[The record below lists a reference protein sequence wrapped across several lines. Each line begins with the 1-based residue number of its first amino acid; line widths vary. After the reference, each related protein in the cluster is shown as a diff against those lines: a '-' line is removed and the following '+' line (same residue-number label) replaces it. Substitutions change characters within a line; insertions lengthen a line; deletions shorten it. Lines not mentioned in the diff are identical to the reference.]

1 MLKKI
6 VSSPIVMLA
15 LIVIYSISLGV
26 ATFIERDMGV
36 EFSRGYI
43 YHNLWFILLQFVMV
57 VNAVAIIY
65 KRGLF
70 RWSKFGA
77 LLFHLSFVVIL
88 LGALITHKWSE
99 EGIMHIRE
107 GATSSVVYLAD
118 KTQINLPIEV
128 QLDDF
133 VLARY
138 PGSQSPSSYES
149 NVTVLYDGE
158 ESKHLIRMN
167 QVMNIGNYRFFQSS
181 YDPDERG
188 SVLTVNYD
196 FPGMQITYLGY
207 LLLVLGFVITPF
219 QKYSRFRQLNSS
231 FKKIGVVAFFVLV
244 SSSSYANSNLPS
256 VPANHAKE
264 FGGLLVQNPK
274 GRLEPV
280 NTWSSKIVR
289 KIYHDTNFKG
299 YSSDQILLNLFV
311 FPGYWAEEPLIMVDN
326 KEVRK
331 LVGDKG
337 SEYLSYS
344 DMFNR
349 EGEYVIQKSVEKAY
363 SLSPSERSKFDK
375 DILALDEVIN
385 IIYQIQQGQ
394 MLSLF
399 PNPDA
404 TNTKWLS
411 SGDDLSHLD
420 GKDSLFISKIMVHY
434 GEMAY
439 AGVESGD
446 WSGASEVLGMIKIY
460 QDAKNLSVEVSDNRI
475 KAELKYNEWDIFG
488 RVFKFY
494 LICGAILLSLCF
506 YQLLKGIERFKKVQY
521 ILIGVIATAFLVQ
534 TIGFI
539 LRWYISSYPP
549 WSNSYETMI
558 FMGWG
563 VVAIGLYLSFRAP
576 IITALASILAGVLL
590 FVSSLNWMN
599 PDITPLVPVLQ
610 SYWLMLHVAVIMM
623 GYGFFFVSALIG
635 MFNLVLSG
643 FIKDENKKVLVDTI
657 KKCTVLNEMAMIIG
671 TVLMCIGIFLGAVWA
686 NESWGRYW
694 GWDPK
699 ETWALITMM
708 VYTGV
713 LHMRFIPKLNSIWLF
728 NVKSVWSILS
738 VLMTYFGVNYYL
750 SGLHSYG
757 NSGGELLSIP
767 VVIGVTLLVLLTV
780 WSLKS
785 RNKLS

>member
-15 LIVIYSISLGV
+15 LITVYCISLAV

-36 EFSRGYI
+36 EFSRGYV
-43 YHNLWFILLQFVMV
+43 YHNVWFILLQFIMV

-70 RWSKFGA
+70 KWSKFGA

-88 LGALITHKWSE
+88 LGAMVTHLWSK
-99 EGIMHIRE
+99 EGVMHIRE

-128 QLDDF
+128 KLDDF
-133 VLARY
+133 ILARY
-138 PGSQSPSSYES
+138 PGSHSPSSYES
-149 NVTVLYDGE
+149 HVTVEYDGV
-158 ESKHLIRMN
+158 ESNHLIKMN

-181 YDPDERG
+181 YDPDEKG
-188 SVLTVNYD
+188 SLLTVNYD
-196 FPGMQITYLGY
+196 FPGMQLTYFGY
-207 LLLVLGFVITPF
+207 LLLVLGFIITPF
-219 QKYSRFRQLNSS
+219 QKHSRFRQLNKS
-231 FKKIGVVAFFVLV
+231 FKKIGVVALLILI

-256 VPANHAKE
+256 VPASHAKE

-289 KIYHDTNFKG
+289 KIYHNSSYKG

-311 FPGYWAEEPLIMVDN
+311 FPEYWAEQPMVMVDN

-331 LVGDKG
+331 LVVAGDT
-337 SEYLSYS
+337 EYLSYN
-344 DMFNR
+344 DMFNSN
-349 EGEYVIQKSVEKAY
+349 GEYVIQSRVEKAY

-375 DILALDEVIN
+375 DILALDEVVN
-385 IIYQIQQGQ
+385 IIYQIQQGK

-399 PNPDA
+399 PHPDSSK
-404 TNTKWLS
+404 TKWLS
-411 SGDDLSHLD
+411 SGDDLSQLV
-420 GKDSLFISKIMVHY
+420 GQDSLFISKIMLRY
-434 GEMAY
+434 GEMVY
-439 AGVESGD
+439 EGMESGD
-446 WSGASEVLGMIKIY
+446 WSGASEVLGMVRVY
-460 QDAKNLSVEVSDNRI
+460 QDVKNLSVEVSENRI
-475 KAELKYNEWDIFG
+475 EAELKYNKWNIFG

-494 LICGAILLSLCF
+494 LICGAILLSICF
-506 YQLLKGIERFKKVQY
+506 YQLLRGTSRFQSLQY
-521 ILIGVIATAFLVQ
+521 LLISVIATAFIVQ
-534 TIGFI
+534 TLGFI

-563 VVAIGLYLSFRAP
+563 VVAIGLFLATKAP
-576 IITALASILAGVLL
+576 IVTALSSILAGVLL

-635 MFNLVLSG
+635 MFNLILSG
-643 FIKDENKKVLVDTI
+643 FIKESNKSIIVETI
-657 KKCTVLNEMAMIIG
+657 KKCTALNEMSMIIG

-713 LHMRFIPKLNSIWLF
+713 LHMRFIPKLNNIWLF

-757 NSGGELLSIP
+757 NSGGEIFSMPVIIGLLI
-767 VVIGVTLLVLLTV
+767 LVAITI

-785 RNKLS
+785 RSKLD